1 MRLRFLSEADAER
14 AERVLRKLA
23 QHDLRN
29 WALAGGFAFE
39 FHSLNLGLDCR
50 ARALND
56 LDFIT
61 GTFIGIPETLSQD
74 FLFRHVHPFAPPG
87 KIMLQLI
94 DRDAALRID
103 VFRASIDTM
112 NRVALQ
118 MASLEDLVARAAR
131 FLFDLAQGVPVARKH
146 ASDYLRAI
154 EHVDSEKME
163 VAWQDHRKAMHPTTF
178 QEARSA
184 LEHLIPA
191 SADLLATPRYSQDPN
206 EVCPRCA
213 PTRAFQLADP
223 RVVLSLLGYC

>member
-94 DRDAALRID
+94 DGDAALRID

-131 FLFDLAQGVPVARKH
+131 LLFDLAQGVPVAR
-146 ASDYLRAI
+146 SSTRAI
-154 EHVDSEKME
+154 
-163 VAWQDHRKAMHPTTF
+163 
-178 QEARSA
+178 
-184 LEHLIPA
+184 I
-191 SADLLATPRYSQDPN
+191 
-206 EVCPRCA
+206 CA
-213 PTRAFQLADP
+213 Q
-223 RVVLSLLGYC
+223 